1 MPGCGWLR
9 LMLPPGWEG
18 FWRLCVRTLLPPRVG
33 CVLLRERVCGAT
45 LSCRRALEFALDWRL
60 TLDWRL
66 SLRLT
71 LELDCERV
79 LLLLLRTL
87 LPPRVAA
94 LLPERDWLEA
104 AGCEL
109 RCEDWLRLTELSPL
123 VLPDWLALRFCEE
136 GAETEE
142 AGRLPPLLRELPLPD
157 PLRELLPPLV

>member
-1 MPGCGWLR
+1 M
-9 LMLPPGWEG
+9 
-18 FWRLCVRTLLPPRVG
+18 
-33 CVLLRERVCGAT
+33 LRERVCGET
-45 LSCRRALEFALDWRL
+45 LSCRRALEF

-71 LELDCERV
+71 LELDCWREV
-79 LLLLLRTL
+79 LLLLLLRTL

-94 LLPERDWLEA
+94 LLLERDWLEA
-104 AGCEL
+104 AGWEL
-109 RCEDWLRLTELSPL
+109 RCEEWLLLRLTELSPL